1 MADELFIT
9 GIRFK
14 DSKEE
19 IHVAKEVLSLQHIHN
34 YIPLSEIQEVE
45 EVQCDCHS
53 VTGSDG
59 SDGSDGSNSTDT
71 EYCLYSRVETHMN
84 ISMSL
89 YMLNKQGIEILQE
102 LETKKLNIPL
112 NSSHNIK
119 KKEATTFAS
128 ISTVHHRLSA
138 LYQSLINIVTYNKYH
153 THPYTELLNLL
164 DSMLFDE
171 CSEVEQFYVN
181 EDGYNLEN
189 IYYKQE
195 AWISELEG
203 RETVKFLFS
212 EAIDIQLGESS
223 YIVMYLK
230 KYIGLLDMILAT
242 FENERIEETVS
253 KFRHTLNTA
262 VSIAEEWLMNKL
274 ISDNDEV

>member
-19 IHVAKEVLSLQHIHN
+19 INISKEVPSLQHIHN
-34 YIPLSEIQEVE
+34 YNSLSEIQEAQE
-45 EVQCDCHS
+45 ECDCHS
-53 VTGSDG
+53 EAASDV
-59 SDGSDGSNSTDT
+59 SDTSHSTDT
-71 EYCLYSRVETHMN
+71 EYYLYSRVETHMN

-89 YMLNKQGIEILQE
+89 YMLNQQGIEILQE
-102 LETKKLNIPL
+102 LETKKLNIISTSSY
-112 NSSHNIK
+112 NSK

-138 LYQSLINIVTYNKYH
+138 LYQSLINIVMYNKYH

-164 DSMLFDE
+164 DNMLFDE
-171 CSEVEQFYVN
+171 CSEVEQFYVK

-195 AWISELEG
+195 TWISELEG
-203 RETVKFLFS
+203 REIVRFLFS
-212 EAIDIQLGESS
+212 DAIDMELGESS

-230 KYIGLLDMILAT
+230 KYIGLLDMIVAT
-242 FENERIEETVS
+242 FENPKIEETTS
-253 KFRHTLNTA
+253 KFRHKLNTA
-262 VSIAEEWLMNKL
+262 LIIAEEWLINKL
-274 ISDNDEV
+274 MSDSDET

>member
-19 IHVAKEVLSLQHIHN
+19 INISKEVPSLQHIHDYN
-34 YIPLSEIQEVE
+34 PLSEIQEAR
-45 EVQCDCHS
+45 S
-53 VTGSDG
+53 VAASDG
-59 SDGSDGSNSTDT
+59 SDTSQSTDT
-71 EYCLYSRVETHMN
+71 EYYLYSRVETHMN

-102 LETKKLNIPL
+102 LELKKLNIPSN
-112 NSSHNIK
+112 NSYNSK

-138 LYQSLINIVTYNKYH
+138 LYQSLISIVTYNKYH

-164 DSMLFDE
+164 DNMLFDE
-171 CSEVEQFYVN
+171 CSEVEQFYVK

-203 RETVKFLFS
+203 KETVRFLFS
-212 EAIDIQLGESS
+212 EAIDLELGESS

-230 KYIGLLDMILAT
+230 KYIGLLDMIVAT
-242 FENERIEETVS
+242 FEDPKIEDAVN
-253 KFRHTLNTA
+253 KFRHKLSTA
-262 VSIAEEWLMNKL
+262 VMIAEEWLINKL
-274 ISDNDEV
+274 ISDSDDT